1 MNNLA
6 KLNPDTPP
14 VETWPEPQALT
25 GPELEREPYP
35 CDALP
40 DGLRAAIDDVAAT
53 TQAPFAMCATSA
65 LAALSVAAQGH
76 CDVQR
81 NSQLKGPTSLFC
93 LVLAESG
100 ERKST
105 VDKFFTEAILAHQK
119 EQAELMKPD
128 VKKYT
133 AELMAWAAQKNGI
146 QESIKQAAKK
156 AEPTLEDTSRLIE
169 VEAAQPI
176 APKVPR
182 FIFGDATPEAL
193 IYELHKSWP
202 SGGVISSEGGVIF
215 GSHGM
220 SPDSVMRN
228 LANMNILWDGGQIPI
243 SRKTS
248 ESFTV
253 DGARLTVCVAIQYPV
268 LAEFLSKAGDIA
280 RGSGFLA
287 RFLVA
292 WPESTQGSR
301 PYKEPGSHLPGL
313 DKFNARITA
322 LLNQPFNFDET
333 GNGIEPKLLKLS
345 SEAKSYWIEFYNM
358 IELQLKPTGS
368 LTTVRDVAS
377 KVADNAA
384 RVAGLFHCYEHG
396 LDGQISV
403 ESMQAAC
410 DIVTWH
416 LSESQRLFG
425 ELAQDPAISMAAKID
440 GWLIARCNVQGTSR
454 LTLTEVLQFGP
465 IRILRKKPNLLPV
478 LDELFD
484 ANRAQLVTVDGK
496 KLIAINPRLINGG

>member
-1 MNNLA
+1 
-6 KLNPDTPP
+6 
-14 VETWPEPQALT
+14 
-25 GPELEREPYP
+25 
-35 CDALP
+35 
-40 DGLRAAIDDVAAT
+40 
-53 TQAPFAMCATSA
+53 
-65 LAALSVAAQGH
+65 
-76 CDVQR
+76 
-81 NSQLKGPTSLFC
+81 
-93 LVLAESG
+93 
-100 ERKST
+100 
-105 VDKFFTEAILAHQK
+105 
-119 EQAELMKPD
+119 
-128 VKKYT
+128 
-133 AELMAWAAQKNGI
+133 
-146 QESIKQAAKK
+146 
-156 AEPTLEDTSRLIE
+156 
-169 VEAAQPI
+169 
-176 APKVPR
+176 
-182 FIFGDATPEAL
+182 
-193 IYELHKSWP
+193 
-202 SGGVISSEGGVIF
+202 
-215 GSHGM
+215 
-220 SPDSVMRN
+220 
-228 LANMNILWDGGQIPI
+228 
-243 SRKTS
+243 
-248 ESFTV
+248 
-253 DGARLTVCVAIQYPV
+253 VAIQYPV